1 MQGYNMKRTTQI
13 IWWTF
18 RIILGVLM
26 LLGALTHIT
35 NAKEGAMADSAFITA
50 MVNTGYLW
58 PIIGT
63 VELLAGV
70 AILAGR
76 FVPLALIVLAPIT
89 LNILLF
95 HLSHPNPDGIG
106 IALAIILSHLG
117 LTWLYREHFSS
128 LFKQNASINDT
139 PTTPEAINSRAG

>member
-1 MQGYNMKRTTQI
+1 MKRSTQI

-26 LLGALTHIT
+26 LLGALTHVT
-35 NAKEGAMADSAFITA
+35 NVKEGAMADSAFITA

-63 VELLAGV
+63 IELLAGV

-76 FVPLALIVLAPIT
+76 FVPIALIMLAPVT
-89 LNILLF
+89 LNILFF
-95 HLSHPNPDGIG
+95 HLSQPSHLDGIG
-106 IALAIILSHLG
+106 IALAIILPHLG
-117 LTWLYREHFSS
+117 LAWLYREHFSS
-128 LFKQNASINDT
+128 LFKQNASITDAPAAT
-139 PTTPEAINSRAG
+139 QAVNSRVG

>member
-1 MQGYNMKRTTQI
+1 MKRSTQV
-13 IWWTF
+13 IWWVL

-26 LLGALTHIT
+26 LLGALTHVT
-35 NAKEGAMADSAFITA
+35 NVKEGAMADSAFITA

-63 VELLAGV
+63 VELLAGL
-70 AILAGR
+70 AILVGR

-95 HLSHPNPDGIG
+95 HLSNPSHPYGIG
-106 IALAIILSHLG
+106 IALAIILPHLG
-117 LTWLYREHFSS
+117 LTWLYREHFINLFKLNSS
-128 LFKQNASINDT
+128 LGDAPS
-139 PTTPEAINSRAG
+139 TTINSRAG